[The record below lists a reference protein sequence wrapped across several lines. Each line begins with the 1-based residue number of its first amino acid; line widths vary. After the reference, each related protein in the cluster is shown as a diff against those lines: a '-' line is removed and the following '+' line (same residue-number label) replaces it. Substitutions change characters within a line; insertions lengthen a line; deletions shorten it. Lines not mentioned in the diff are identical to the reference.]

1 MSERIDDPTPIA
13 RSLQIAPM
21 QSREKV
27 DCNLKSYQM
36 TKAQKERK
44 DEMLFLTQWLEY
56 GIKKNNLFNGKAEL
70 SADYCLER
78 LQELLVQCKRN
89 QS

>member
-1 MSERIDDPTPIA
+1 
-13 RSLQIAPM
+13 
-21 QSREKV
+21 
-27 DCNLKSYQM
+27 M

-44 DEMLFLTQWLEY
+44 DEMLFLTEWLAY

-78 LQELLVQCKRN
+78 LQELLVQCKHN